1 MVMRRRRP
9 SDASQGKAEVLVEAL
24 PWINEWAGSTFV
36 VKYGGSAMEDAM
48 LRAKVIED
56 VLLLKLMGVHVVL
69 VHGGGK
75 DISSLSDR
83 LNLSVRFKDGL
94 RVTDED
100 TMEVVQMV
108 LVGKVNAE
116 LVQAINGYGDHA
128 VGISGADGRTLRA
141 CQLDPELGRVGRVT
155 EVNPDLALKVLDDG
169 YIPVIAGVGFGEDGG
184 PYNVNADFAASHIAQ
199 ALGADKLFFL
209 TDVDGLYAD
218 FDDKDSLI
226 AGMGVGEARH
236 LIDAGTLSKGMI
248 PKVRSAIE
256 AIEAGVGQVTILNGT
271 VEHALLVETFT
282 DEGIGTEISKY
293 SRNPKEA

>member
-36 VKYGGSAMEDAM
+36 VKYGGSAMEDAA

-116 LVQAINGYGDHA
+116 LVQAINGYGNHA

-155 EVNPDLALKVLDDG
+155 EVNPDLVLKVLDDG

-282 DEGIGTEISKY
+282 DEGIGTEISND

>member
-36 VKYGGSAMEDAM
+36 VKYGGSAMEDAA

-116 LVQAINGYGDHA
+116 LVQAINGYGNHA

-155 EVNPDLALKVLDDG
+155 EVNPDLVLKVLDDG

-184 PYNVNADFAASHIAQ
+184 PYNVNADFTASHIAQ

-282 DEGIGTEISKY
+282 DEGIGTEISND

>member
-36 VKYGGSAMEDAM
+36 VKYGGSAMEDAA

-116 LVQAINGYGDHA
+116 LVQAINGYGNHA

-141 CQLDPELGRVGRVT
+141 CQLDPELGRVGRVA
-155 EVNPDLALKVLDDG
+155 EVNPDLVLKVLDDG

-282 DEGIGTEISKY
+282 DEGIGTEISND

>member
-36 VKYGGSAMEDAM
+36 VKYGGSAMEDAA

-116 LVQAINGYGDHA
+116 LVQAINGYGNHA

-236 LIDAGTLSKGMI
+236 LVDAGTLSKGMI

-282 DEGIGTEISKY
+282 DEGIGTEISND

>member
-36 VKYGGSAMEDAM
+36 VKYGGSAMEDAA

-116 LVQAINGYGDHA
+116 LVQAINGYGNHA

-282 DEGIGTEISKY
+282 DEGIGTEISND

>member
-36 VKYGGSAMEDAM
+36 VKYGGSAMEDAA

-116 LVQAINGYGDHA
+116 LVQAINGYGNHA

-155 EVNPDLALKVLDDG
+155 EVNPDLVLKVLDDG

-236 LIDAGTLSKGMI
+236 LVDAGTLSKGMI

-282 DEGIGTEISKY
+282 DEGIGTEISND

>member
-1 MVMRRRRP
+1 MVMRRRRT

-116 LVQAINGYGDHA
+116 LVQAINGYGNHA

-141 CQLDPELGRVGRVT
+141 CQLDP
-155 EVNPDLALKVLDDG
+155 
-169 YIPVIAGVGFGEDGG
+169 
-184 PYNVNADFAASHIAQ
+184 AQ
-199 ALGADKLFFL
+199 
-209 TDVDGLYAD
+209 
-218 FDDKDSLI
+218 
-226 AGMGVGEARH
+226 
-236 LIDAGTLSKGMI
+236 
-248 PKVRSAIE
+248 
-256 AIEAGVGQVTILNGT
+256 
-271 VEHALLVETFT
+271 
-282 DEGIGTEISKY
+282 
-293 SRNPKEA
+293 

>member
-1 MVMRRRRP
+1 MVMRRRRT
-9 SDASQGKAEVLVEAL
+9 SDTSQGKAEVLVEAL

-36 VKYGGSAMEDAM
+36 VKYGGSAMEDAA

-116 LVQAINGYGDHA
+116 LVQAINGYGNHA

-282 DEGIGTEISKY
+282 DEGIGTEISND

>member
-36 VKYGGSAMEDAM
+36 VKYGGSAMEDAT

-116 LVQAINGYGDHA
+116 LVQAINGYGNHA

-155 EVNPDLALKVLDDG
+155 EVNPDLVLKVLDDG

-184 PYNVNADFAASHIAQ
+184 PYNVNADFTASHIAQ

-282 DEGIGTEISKY
+282 DEGIGTEISND

>member
-1 MVMRRRRP
+1 MVMRRRRT
-9 SDASQGKAEVLVEAL
+9 SDTSQGKAEVLVEAL

-36 VKYGGSAMEDAM
+36 VKYGGSAMEDDT

-116 LVQAINGYGDHA
+116 LVQAINGYGNHA

-282 DEGIGTEISKY
+282 DEGIGTEISND

>member
-36 VKYGGSAMEDAM
+36 VKYGGSAMEDDT

-116 LVQAINGYGDHA
+116 LVQAINGYGNHA

-184 PYNVNADFAASHIAQ
+184 PYNVNADFAASHIAHDTRP
-199 ALGADKLFFL
+199 ALEDDVGSSTSWAPSAPSTTAAPCEEGLVAHRARTTETGGSKGSTASTL
-209 TDVDGLYAD
+209 TDPGRRWRGWRGGEGSARMRRVLPCAD
-218 FDDKDSLI
+218 PR
-226 AGMGVGEARH
+226 G
-236 LIDAGTLSKGMI
+236 
-248 PKVRSAIE
+248 
-256 AIEAGVGQVTILNGT
+256 
-271 VEHALLVETFT
+271 
-282 DEGIGTEISKY
+282 
-293 SRNPKEA
+293 

>member
-36 VKYGGSAMEDAM
+36 VKYGGSAMEDDT

-116 LVQAINGYGDHA
+116 LVQAINGYGNHA

-248 PKVRSAIE
+248 PKVRSAIG

-282 DEGIGTEISKY
+282 DEGIGTEISND

>member
-36 VKYGGSAMEDAM
+36 VKYGGSAMEDAA

-116 LVQAINGYGDHA
+116 LVQAINGYGNHA

-236 LIDAGTLSKGMI
+236 FIDAGTLSKGMI

-282 DEGIGTEISKY
+282 DEGIGTEISND

>member
-1 MVMRRRRP
+1 MVMRRRRT

-36 VKYGGSAMEDAM
+36 VKYGGSAMEDDT

-116 LVQAINGYGDHA
+116 LVQAINGYGNHA

-282 DEGIGTEISKY
+282 DEGIGTEISND